1 MPVHIVADTASKL
14 SDLRAML
21 ERHHAVTSELLSGAS
36 LRCSESDAVVV
47 TADLQVVENIAT
59 LKAMFGKLTHTRK
72 RIFIIE
78 QKTRLFTVQGLC
90 SGGDCP
96 APARPRRPVLLP
108 QLRCSQPF

>member
-47 TADLQVVENIAT
+47 TADL
-59 LKAMFGKLTHTRK
+59 
-72 RIFIIE
+72 
-78 QKTRLFTVQGLC
+78 
-90 SGGDCP
+90 
-96 APARPRRPVLLP
+96 
-108 QLRCSQPF
+108 